1 MSALRCFVI
10 LRDYQETNLQQMRA
24 CLAEHGS
31 VLYVLPCGGGKG
43 SVTTFMV
50 EAATAKGLSVVF
62 AVRGLALVNDMSR
75 RLARLGVEHGT
86 LRGGVQRCPDKKV
99 QVASVN
105 TLYAMDNPP
114 PADLI
119 VLDEARM
126 FSNASGRRLVGM
138 YPDSFRVGLD
148 ATPTKDLSEF
158 FKSIVIGPS
167 EQELIDRGFLCPSVP
182 FGTGDPPD
190 VSQVDRKGDDFDT
203 DQLAEACD
211 KPKLVGD
218 IVAHWM
224 REAYGLKTIAFGVN
238 REHARNIR
246 DAFLAAGIEWEYVD
260 GDTPDEDREAIYERL
275 DNGTLMGISNCN
287 IAGVGWDHPIVSCV
301 ISGQPTLSLDRWR
314 QQLGRASRIYPGKTH
329 FIVLDHASN
338 TIRHWPYGYFETPPV
353 WSLQGTKKLR
363 KGSKDESKPEPISMC
378 KRPVKLVDMP
388 AYSRFTGPMSD
399 DGKYM
404 LPCFSYFKSGPN
416 SCPRCGLP
424 LLTVNRRIETEAGE
438 LKDLSDMRD
447 AARAARAAALA
458 ANDQKFRE
466 RYLELVRIGMES
478 RKADGSPYSTK
489 WATMHFRMEFN
500 RFPSQSLIAEGKKL
514 QEAGSV

>member
-1 MSALRCFVI
+1 MI
-10 LRDYQETNLQQMRA
+10 LRDYQETNLQQMRE

-86 LRGGVQRCPDKKV
+86 LRGGVRRCADKLV

-105 TLYAMDNPP
+105 TLYGMESPP

-119 VLDEARM
+119 VLDEART

-138 YPDSFRVGLD
+138 YPNSFKVGLD

-167 EQELIDRGFLCPSVP
+167 EQELIDQGFLCPSLP
-182 FGTGDPPD
+182 FGTGEPPD
-190 VSQVDRKGDDFDT
+190 VSKVDRKGDDFDK
-203 DQLAEACD
+203 DQLAVVCD
-211 KPKLVGD
+211 KPKVVGD
-218 IVAHWM
+218 IVAHWF

-246 DAFLAAGIEWEYVD
+246 DAFLAAGVEFEYVD
-260 GDTPDEDREAIYERL
+260 GDTPDEEREAIYDRL
-275 DNGTLMGISNCN
+275 DNGSLMGIANCQ

-314 QQLGRASRIYPGKTH
+314 QQLGRASRIYPGKTV
-329 FIVLDHASN
+329 FVVLDHANN
-338 TIRHWPYGYFETPPV
+338 TIRHWPYGYFETPPL
-353 WSLQGTKKLR
+353 WSLEGIRKAR
-363 KGSKDESKPEPISMC
+363 KGSKEEQQAEPISMC
-378 KRPVKLVDMP
+378 KRPVKGAAV
-388 AYSRFTGPMSD
+388 AGFTGPMSD

-404 LPCFSYFKSGPN
+404 LPCFAYFKSGPN

-424 LLTVNRRIETEAGE
+424 LLTVSRRIETEAGE
-438 LKDLSDMRD
+438 LRDLSNMRE
-447 AARAARAAALA
+447 AARAARAASLA

-478 RKADGSPYSTK
+478 RKADGSPYSAK

-500 RFPSQSLIAEGKKL
+500 RFPSKTLIAEGQRL
-514 QEAGSV
+514 REDRT

>member
-1 MSALRCFVI
+1 MI
-10 LRDYQETNLQQMRA
+10 LRAYQETNLQQMRE
-24 CLAEHGS
+24 CLTEHGS

-75 RLARLGVEHGT
+75 RLAKLGVDHGT
-86 LRGGVQRCPDKKV
+86 LRGGVQRCPEKKV

-138 YPDSFRVGLD
+138 YPNSFRVGLD

-167 EQELIDRGFLCPSVP
+167 EQELIDMGFLCPSVP

-190 VSQVDRKGDDFDT
+190 VSKVSRKGDDFDK
-203 DQLAEACD
+203 DQLAAACD

-218 IVAHWM
+218 IVAHWL
-224 REAYGLKTIAFGVN
+224 REAAGLKTIAFGVN
-238 REHARNIR
+238 RAHARNIR

-260 GDTPDEDREAIYERL
+260 GDTSDEDREAIYERL

-287 IAGVGWDHPIVSCV
+287 IAGVGWDHSIVSCV

-314 QQLGRASRIYPGKTH
+314 QQLGRASRIYQGKIQ
-329 FIVLDHASN
+329 FIVLDHAGN

-353 WSLQGTKKLR
+353 WTINGIKKIR
-363 KGSKDESKPEPISMC
+363 KGSKEENRAEPISMC
-378 KRPVKLVDMP
+378 KRPVKGAAV
-388 AYSRFTGPMSD
+388 AGFTGPMSD
-399 DGKYM
+399 DGRYM
-404 LPCFSYFKSGPN
+404 LPCFCYFKSGPN

-424 LLTVNRRIETEAGE
+424 LLTVARRIETEVGE
-438 LKDLSDMRD
+438 LRDLSDMRA
-447 AARAARAAALA
+447 AARAARASSLA
-458 ANDQKFRE
+458 SQDQKLRG
-466 RYLELVRIGMES
+466 RYLELVRIGMDS
-478 RKADGSPYSTK
+478 RKADGSPYSPK

-500 RFPSQSLIAEGKKL
+500 RFPSKALIQEGQKLREAE
-514 QEAGSV
+514 SVV